1 MHPGLTACTFHA
13 TLSLLKEDAA
23 MENKKHIPN
32 YEISTYNKRSPK
44 DVDML
49 GVLENGNNNNNK
61 GGADEHNS
69 STNQQR

>member
-1 MHPGLTACTFHA
+1 
-13 TLSLLKEDAA
+13 
-23 MENKKHIPN
+23 MENKKYIPN

-49 GVLENGNNNNNK
+49 GVLENGNSNNNK

>member
-1 MHPGLTACTFHA
+1 
-13 TLSLLKEDAA
+13 
-23 MENKKHIPN
+23 MENKKHIPD

-49 GVLENGNNNNNK
+49 GVLENGNNNK
-61 GGADEHNS
+61 GGADEHSS

>member
-1 MHPGLTACTFHA
+1 
-13 TLSLLKEDAA
+13 
-23 MENKKHIPN
+23 MENKKHIQN

>member
-1 MHPGLTACTFHA
+1 
-13 TLSLLKEDAA
+13 
-23 MENKKHIPN
+23 MENKKHIPD

-49 GVLENGNNNNNK
+49 GVLENGNNNNNNNNNK